1 MLCGIIKMFFMLI
14 LLRGNYCRQYFN
26 YILNL
31 LPLRFCGVVLLLD

>member
-26 YILNL
+26 YILNFTTV
-31 LPLRFCGVVLLLD
+31 P